1 MAVYVLMPVYFQHP
15 IYAVH
20 CRLQFADSIERQV
33 SKEERPKL
41 MRQVQLAQRI
51 RVIDLPGDINVAQ
64 PFIIELLDPSTNVID
79 ATLAQT
85 TARLLSRGILEI
97 ESQEIVR
104 GSKVASLGD
113 NK

>member
-1 MAVYVLMPVYFQHP
+1 
-15 IYAVH
+15 
-20 CRLQFADSIERQV
+20 
-33 SKEERPKL
+33 

>member
-1 MAVYVLMPVYFQHP
+1 
-15 IYAVH
+15 
-20 CRLQFADSIERQV
+20 
-33 SKEERPKL
+33 

-51 RVIDLPGDINVAQ
+51 RVIDLPGDINAAQ

-85 TARLLSRGILEI
+85 TARLLSKGILEI
-97 ESQEIVR
+97 ESHEIVR
-104 GSKVASLGD
+104 GSKVVSLGE